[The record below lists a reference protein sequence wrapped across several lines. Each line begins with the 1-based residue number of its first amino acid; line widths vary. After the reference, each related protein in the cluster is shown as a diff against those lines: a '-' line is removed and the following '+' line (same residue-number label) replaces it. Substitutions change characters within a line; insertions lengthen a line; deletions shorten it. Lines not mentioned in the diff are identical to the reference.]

1 MSVNSVSFVF
11 HFALKS
17 AGIRAHTAPAT
28 MELTTMQTMRTA
40 LGTLSPRRIMQAA
53 VARTSDKN
61 LTLPAQVPELHLE
74 CRGKGQRDA
83 EQDGNLLK

>member
-1 MSVNSVSFVF
+1 
-11 HFALKS
+11 
-17 AGIRAHTAPAT
+17 
-28 MELTTMQTMRTA
+28 
-40 LGTLSPRRIMQAA
+40 MQAA

-83 EQDGNLLK
+83 EQDGNLLQQYPGFSSRPKGTIDKGPIDVDGVESSKDCRNDATNHQCENN